1 MTDAELKQFY
11 EKLYFLELESREKVQ
26 GRLQLSLTLL
36 LAVIGAVVFLFQNFD
51 YQAGA
56 WAAPRITFV
65 FFLCVGMVL
74 LAASMVFFVNAFYN
88 NSYYLLPDSRK
99 TADYKLE
106 LEETYK
112 EFEQSNKLVEAAMDQ
127 YLTNYYIEYA
137 TFNTQTNDRRA
148 AYVHLCNGAL
158 VGAAVLFIFAYV
170 AFYFGELD
178 KSKIKSAT
186 EVFVTKPVDVR
197 LQDNRK

>member
-1 MTDAELKQFY
+1 MTDLELRQFY

-56 WAAPRITFV
+56 WTAPRITFV
-65 FFLCVGMVL
+65 FFLGGGLVL
-74 LAASMVFFVNAFYN
+74 LAVSMACFVFAFYN
-88 NSYYLLPDSRK
+88 SSYYLLPDSRK
-99 TADYKLE
+99 TAQYRVE
-106 LEETYK
+106 LQETYK
-112 EFEQSNKLVEAAMDQ
+112 GYEEREALVQTALDQ
-127 YLTNYYIEYA
+127 YLTDYYVEFA
-137 TFNTQTNDRRA
+137 AFNTQTNDRRS

-158 VGAAVLFIFAYV
+158 IGAAVLLISAYL
-170 AFYFGELD
+170 AFYFGDLD